1 MLLGEAAAGKS
12 SLLTRFT
19 TGEFASCI
27 ESTIGAAFKSK
38 YDLYFEAFVS
48 NCLEC

>member
-1 MLLGEAAAGKS
+1 MLLGEAATGKS
-12 SLLTRFT
+12 SLLVRFT

-38 YDLYFEAFVS
+38 YDFHFEECIS
-48 NCLEC
+48 NCVEY